1 MNVSTNSSVHKLL
14 LLAAVVFVL
23 LSSLLVSSPSYS
35 QVDTFEF
42 DTEAQ
47 QKRFRTLSD
56 ELRCPMC
63 QNASLSGSTG
73 GVAEDLRREIHRMI
87 MEGMSDSEI
96 IQFMFERYGDFILF
110 RPRLTAGTALLW
122 FGPLLF
128 LLFGAAIAFG
138 IWRRARQYN
147 VSEVQLDQAQQD
159 RLQQL
164 LGDKT

>member
-1 MNVSTNSSVHKLL
+1 MNSFLAHRSARGLLSIVSLLL
-14 LLAAVVFVL
+14 LLASMI
-23 LSSLLVSSPSYS
+23 LSTPALA

-42 DTEAQ
+42 DTEEQ
-47 QKRFRTLSD
+47 QQRFRNLSD

-63 QNASLSGSTG
+63 QNSSLSGSTG

-87 MEGMSDSEI
+87 MEGMSDNEI

-110 RPRLTAGTALLW
+110 RPRLTAGTFLLW

-128 LLFGAAIAFG
+128 LLFGGAVGFG
-138 IWRRARQYN
+138 IWRRARKISDDD
-147 VSEVQLDQAQQD
+147 VELDESQQK

-164 LGDKT
+164 LGNKP

>member
-1 MNVSTNSSVHKLL
+1 MAFSFKSTDRRVLTLIASLLL
-14 LLAAVVFVL
+14 LLAS
-23 LSSLLVSSPSYS
+23 LSFTNLAYS

-42 DTEAQ
+42 DTEEQ

-87 MEGMSDSEI
+87 MEGMSDRDI

-110 RPRLTAGTALLW
+110 RPRLTAGTVLLW

-128 LLFGAAIAFG
+128 LFIGGLIGFG
-138 IWRRARQYN
+138 IWRRARN
-147 VSEVQLDQAQQD
+147 IDNSDAHLDKSQQE

-164 LGDKT
+164 LGEKT

>member
-1 MNVSTNSSVHKLL
+1 MIISQKSTHRGLSV
-14 LLAAVVFVL
+14 LAAFLFVL
-23 LSSLLVSSPSYS
+23 LASLSFANPAYS

-42 DTEAQ
+42 DTEEQ

-110 RPRLTAGTALLW
+110 RPRLTAGTVLLW

-128 LLFGAAIAFG
+128 LFIGGLIAFG
-138 IWRRARQYN
+138 IWRRAKKID
-147 VSEVQLDQAQQD
+147 SGDAQLDASQQE

>member
-1 MNVSTNSSVHKLL
+1 MNPISSIVGRRSLAVLPILILL
-14 LLAAVVFVL
+14 LSTVL
-23 LSSLLVSSPSYS
+23 LPQPSIA

-42 DTEAQ
+42 DTEEQ
-47 QKRFRTLSD
+47 QRRFRNLSD

-87 MEGMSDSEI
+87 MEGMSDNEI

-110 RPRLTAGTALLW
+110 RPRLTAGTFLLW

-128 LLFGAAIAFG
+128 LLVGGLVAFG
-138 IWRRARQYN
+138 IWRRARQ
-147 VSEVQLDQAQQD
+147 VSADDVELDESQRQ

-164 LGDKT
+164 LGNKQ

>member
-1 MNVSTNSSVHKLL
+1 MNTASSLKSHSAFRFLLSVFLL
-14 LLAAVVFVL
+14 LT
-23 LSSLLVSSPSYS
+23 SLTLPSASYS

-42 DTEAQ
+42 DTEVQ

-63 QNASLSGSTG
+63 QNSSLSGSSG

-87 MEGMSDSEI
+87 MEGRSDSEI

-110 RPRLTAGTALLW
+110 RPRLTAGTVLLW

-128 LLFGAAIAFG
+128 LLIGGVIAFG
-138 IWRRARQYN
+138 IWRRARKFTD
-147 VSEVQLDQAQQD
+147 SDVQLDKSQQE

-164 LGDKT
+164 LGDKS